1 MSGLKKA
8 ALVAVALIICLGAM
22 SVLTSNQG
30 DEDPEDLAPPESP
43 EPTGSEPGGEPQGSE
58 DVVPVVGE
66 EERER
71 LIPEDA
77 VKVTPETDPF
87 PPILHHPL
95 WGEPEPMPYP
105 INTAGAEDSPFIT
118 PCGCTFYFWYT
129 PIACSSLEGQINDGV
144 TGIWYSTKTT
154 SAASDHWPFYMQG
167 VPTVTMGSEPS
178 PQQLIVGRGWGHTT
192 ADMMDKVDPRNM
204 QEGVMVLA
212 RLILRVANQEEK
224 IAEHTPLED
233 IIAHLEKTKMKRTL
247 EVEKKWHPHSVR

>member
-1 MSGLKKA
+1 MSKLKKA
-8 ALVAVALIICLGAM
+8 TLVVVALIIFVGAM
-22 SVLTSNQG
+22 SMFTPKKGKEGS
-30 DEDPEDLAPPESP
+30 EDIIPPEGPRSSVT
-43 EPTGSEPGGEPQGSE
+43 EPSGEPQGSGE

-144 TGIWYSTKTT
+144 TGIWYSTKTANGWSDAKKLALGDGPSLDGCPFVQDDVMWFC
-154 SAASDHWPFYMQG
+154 SARAGNYRG
-167 VPTVTMGSEPS
+167 VDIWAANLRRESSRHQERRGA
-178 PQQLIVGRGWGHTT
+178 PQR
-192 ADMMDKVDPRNM
+192 
-204 QEGVMVLA
+204 
-212 RLILRVANQEEK
+212 
-224 IAEHTPLED
+224 
-233 IIAHLEKTKMKRTL
+233 
-247 EVEKKWHPHSVR
+247 